1 MQRHFFVI
9 IIMFLFI
16 ACQPNVIKEQ
26 DVSETTKRNT
36 IVENMLTRRAI
47 RKYTDQQVSKEKLDT
62 ILKCAIYAPSALNR
76 QPWQVRVIQNKE
88 LLDEINQRFLN
99 FADGKEFQGSA
110 SRYKEDGFSIFHN
123 SPSLIVIARDVNIG
137 TSTLDCGIILQNIL
151 LSAHGIGLGTCP
163 IGSLVPVLNLPENKD
178 ILEQLDI
185 PEGYEVAINVS
196 LGYADEKPV
205 TKKRFEN
212 RVKIIE

>member
-1 MQRHFFVI
+1 MQRHFYVI
-9 IIMFLFI
+9 ITMLLFI
-16 ACQPNVIKEQ
+16 ACQPAVTKQ
-26 DVSETTKRNT
+26 KDVSETTKRNA
-36 IVENMLTRRAI
+36 IVDNMLTRRAI

-76 QPWQVRVIQNKE
+76 QPWQIRAIQNKE
-88 LLDEINQRFLN
+88 LLDEINQRFLK
-99 FADGKEFQGSA
+99 FAQEKEFQGSA
-110 SRYKEDGFSIFHN
+110 SRYKEPGFSIFHN
-123 SPSLIVIARDVNIG
+123 SPTLIVIARDVNIG
-137 TSTLDCGIILQNIL
+137 TSTLDCGIMLQNVL
-151 LSAHGIGLGTCP
+151 LSAHAVGLGTCP
-163 IGSLVPVLNLPENKD
+163 IGSLVPILNLPENKD